1 LSQAWSSGDHPM
13 PDEAKL
19 REELAALDARRQDLD
34 AGIRDAVD
42 RQRYASNPDDV
53 AAAQADERNRV
64 VEMDRLMTR
73 IRAAEGKLLLLRK
86 AGADASE

>member
-1 LSQAWSSGDHPM
+1 M